1 MSHTGDILQALDAF
15 IRKYYKNLLLKG
27 ALYAVAIVGVL
38 FLAAVLLEHFGWLS
52 SVARGV
58 IFWGGMAAVAAVVAW
73 YIVRPLVKMAGL
85 GKRLSHAEAARIVGR
100 HFPEVGDKLLNL
112 LQLMEEEENGKRKA
126 ESGKRPL
133 PLQRWARRASPP
145 PRCRPLPLP
154 RRAR

>member
-85 GKRLSHAEAARIVGR
+85 GKRLGCRILDG
-100 HFPEVGDKLLNL
+100 
-112 LQLMEEEENGKRKA
+112 
-126 ESGKRPL
+126 SRPHCG
-133 PLQRWARRASPP
+133 P
-145 PRCRPLPLP
+145 PLP
-154 RRAR
+154 RGGRQTPQPPPTHGRRGLST